1 MYQWESTMRTD
12 LAEIVMQLHNI
23 ARLVEQGHASKE
35 IGKELRKCADKVHEV
50 SVEIDR
56 EEYKDK
62 E

>member
-1 MYQWESTMRTD
+1 MRTD